1 MKDIRELI
9 YNKYIKPTEADRK
22 TYVGVEIEMPIVNL
36 SGEATS
42 HNVSRKAFSSVVSEL
57 GLKKTKFDKSKRENY
72 DIILWYN

>member
-1 MKDIRELI
+1 MEELIMKDIRELI

-57 GLKKTKFDKSKRENY
+57 SLKKLSSITADTIMKQ
-72 DIILWYN
+72 